1 MTFDEYQKK
10 ARQVAIYPNKGNNII
25 YPALGLCGEAG
36 EVAEKIKKILRD
48 KGGNVS
54 IEDRESIAYELGDA
68 LWYIYALAD
77 ELELS
82 LDDIARMN
90 LEKLF
95 SRKRRGKLQ
104 GDGDDR

>member
-1 MTFDEYQKK
+1 MTFSEYQKK

-25 YPALGLCGEAG
+25 YPILGLCGEAG
-36 EVAEKIKKILRD
+36 EVAEKIKKIIRD
-48 KGGNVS
+48 KDGKIS
-54 IEDRESIAYELGDA
+54 KEDRESIAFELGDT

-82 LDDIARMN
+82 LETIAKMN

-95 SRKRRGKLQ
+95 SRKKRGKLK